1 MGAHSAPLGLAF
13 GAQLPAPYGQGALV
27 GVHGSWNRQTPRAP
41 VRCTGS
47 RHPVGRTQPFRRW
60 ARRAGARRTDF
71 LGGDP

>member
-41 VRCTGS
+41 EVSFYSWQNGDLGGTDDG
-47 RHPVGRTQPFRRW
+47 
-60 ARRAGARRTDF
+60 AGAVYRLAPPGR
-71 LGGDP
+71 